1 MLQAFYTGLSGMFS
15 FSSNLDTVS
24 NNIANMNTP
33 GFRGAENFYKSLSYS
48 DGGYGTQI
56 DTLGYRFTAGDIR
69 QTGNA
74 TDLAI
79 SGNGFFTL
87 LKGEQQFYSR
97 AGQFVFNDQGIL
109 TDRNSGAVVAAL
121 DDNGQLQPLDI
132 SSLRVLPPQATSTVS
147 LSGNLSSDAA
157 DHVINGVVAY
167 NALGEATE
175 LKLTFNKSATVA
187 GAWTVTVT
195 DADNTTLHSAE
206 IRFNADGSPATGFN
220 SFSFELEDSR
230 GTKTPV
236 SFNFGDGFG
245 AATSVAS
252 GGTSTLKAKVDDGY
266 ALSALQQ
273 ISFAADG
280 ALTLK
285 YANGEEKTHLRLA
298 ISDFG
303 NKDALE
309 QVEGS
314 LFRSNDNTSLIQGR
328 AGEGSLGQIVPQS
341 LELSNVDLSKEFADM
356 IIIQRGYQASS
367 RMLNVANQMLEQLYE
382 NTRGR

>member
-15 FSSNLDTVS
+15 FSNNLDTVS

-48 DGGYGTQI
+48 DGSYGTQI

-69 QTGNA
+69 QTGNV

-87 LKGEQQFYSR
+87 LKDDQQFYSR
-97 AGQFVFNDQGIL
+97 AGQFVFNDEGIL
-109 TDRNSGAVVAAL
+109 TDRNSGAAVAAL
-121 DDNGQLQPLDI
+121 DDNGQLQKLDI
-132 SSLRVLPPQATSTVS
+132 STLRVLPPEATSSVS

-157 DHVINGVVAY
+157 EHSINGVVVY
-167 NALGEATE
+167 NTLGEATE
-175 LKLTFNKSATVA
+175 LKLTFTKSATVA
-187 GAWTVTVT
+187 GSWTVNVE
-195 DADNTTLHSAE
+195 DADSNTLHTAE
-206 IRFNADGSPATGFN
+206 IRFNADGSPADGFN
-220 SFSFELEDSR
+220 AFSFELEDSR
-230 GTKTPV
+230 GTKSPV
-236 SFNFGDGFG
+236 EFNFGTGFG
-245 AATSVAS
+245 QTTSVAA
-252 GGTSTLKAKVDDGY
+252 GATSTIKAKVDDGS
-266 ALSALQQ
+266 ALSELQQ

-298 ISDFG
+298 ISDFN
-303 NKDALE
+303 NKDAL
-309 QVEGS
+309 QLVEGS
-314 LFRSNDNTSLIQGR
+314 LFRSTDNDSLIQGR